1 MRKVLFAILVYF
13 VGVSFYGWHIF
24 KEEVPE
30 PIEPTLVK
38 VEINGAVL
46 IPGDYN
52 VSQATTLAQL
62 ISYAGGLTLEADV
75 EIIDFQEVLSSNKSY
90 FIPFRHGKEKI
101 NLNFASLTELLRL
114 EGIGQAKA
122 EAIINYRKNNGLFN
136 SIIELKNVNGIGE
149 KVYEKIKHLITV

>member
-30 PIEPTLVK
+30 PIEPILVK

-75 EIIDFQEVLSSNKSY
+75 ETIDFQEVLSSNKSY

-114 EGIGQAKA
+114 EGISQQSRSHLLTIAK
-122 EAIINYRKNNGLFN
+122 IMGY
-136 SIIELKNVNGIGE
+136 
-149 KVYEKIKHLITV
+149 LIQSLN